1 MLPERKHEEGPIF
14 RNNRRRGGK
23 GARNQVARRPLR
35 ELIREADMSN
45 HHTHLN
51 ARRWVQVWR
60 RVFGCDGWRQPSQR
74 KRLKLRGRFDGRG
87 LAY

>member
-1 MLPERKHEEGPIF
+1 
-14 RNNRRRGGK
+14 
-23 GARNQVARRPLR
+23 
-35 ELIREADMSN
+35 MSN